1 MNRWIYLILFA
12 IIFSNVNSQEKWR
25 GNTTPTYDELI
36 NHLKEISSLHSEV
49 ELYNMGPSDY
59 GLPIYVCVVNGAK
72 DSTNTFKKARRNH
85 YFI

>member
-25 GNTTPTYDELI
+25 GNTTPTYSEL
-36 NHLKEISSLHSEV
+36 NTHLKNISSLHNEV

-59 GLPIYVCVVNGAK
+59 GCLLYTSPSPRDRQKSRMPSSA
-72 DSTNTFKKARRNH
+72 
-85 YFI
+85 